1 MPSHAYRDSEPRIDP
16 TAFVAPGA
24 RIVGDVE
31 LGPEASVWFNAV
43 IRGDSAPVRIGTRTN
58 IQDLA
63 VLHTDRG
70 KPCVV
75 GDDCTVGHSAIVH
88 GCLIGQ
94 GSLIGM
100 GAIVMSGAVIGEE
113 SIVAAGALVPE
124 GRECEPR
131 SLLAGAPVRLI
142 RRLSDEELERLIRPG
157 VRNYLEYARAYR
169 TAPPVS
175 L

>member
-1 MPSHAYRDSEPRIDP
+1 VPSHAYRDREPRIDP

-31 LGPEASVWFNAV
+31 LGPQSSVWFNAV

-58 IQDLA
+58 VQDLA
-63 VLHTDRG
+63 VLHTDGGR
-70 KPCVV
+70 PCVI

-88 GCLIGQ
+88 GCRVGN

-124 GRECEPR
+124 GRECPPR

-142 RRLSDEELERLIRPG
+142 RRLSAEDLERLIHPG
-157 VRNYLEYARAYR
+157 VRNYLEYAKAYR
-169 TAPPVS
+169 GAPPLS
-175 L
+175 P

>member
-1 MPSHAYRDSEPRIDP
+1 VTSHAYRDLEPRIDP

-24 RIVGDVE
+24 WIVGDVE
-31 LGPEASVWFNAV
+31 LGPQASVWFNAV

-58 IQDLA
+58 VQDLA
-63 VLHTDRG
+63 TLHTDRG
-70 KPCVV
+70 TPCVV

-88 GCLIGQ
+88 GCRIGH

-124 GRECEPR
+124 GRKCSPR
-131 SLLAGAPVRLI
+131 SLLAGSPVRLI
-142 RRLSDEELERLIRPG
+142 RRLSDEDLERLIHPG
-157 VRNYLEYARAYR
+157 VRNYLEYAKAYR
-169 TAPPVS
+169 VAPPLS
-175 L
+175 P